1 MEDLEVV
8 YTITQLNL
16 EIKNI
21 LRSSFPNI
29 KVIGE
34 VSGFKRS
41 SLDHIYFDL
50 KDENSIIGCVLFK
63 WDQKNINTELKNGML
78 VKVSAELTTYEKQ
91 SKYQLVIKNIL
102 PLKEG
107 DLWQKFEELKKKLQA
122 EGLFD
127 PQRKRPIPKYPSY
140 VGIVTSLY
148 GAAVHD
154 IVSIIKRRA
163 PHINIIIYPVKV
175 QGEDAKYEIA
185 SAIKEINENLSFI
198 DVLLVG
204 RGGGSLED
212 LWAFNEEIVARAIA
226 SSKIPII
233 SCVGHETDFTIA
245 DFVADL
251 RAATP
256 SAAAE
261 TVSNEYYNLIETIKT
276 LEKRLILGLKLTYQ
290 RIYQKFSIF
299 INSYFY
305 RKPFILIE
313 DKILSFDESFTK
325 MNELIEKKLKDTINL
340 FENLNLRLKNLNPF
354 LPTKKGYAILSK
366 KDKIIKSVNDVEKG
380 DEVDIKLSDGIIETI
395 VKNKEIL

>member
-8 YTITQLNL
+8 YTVTQLNL

-63 WDQKNINTELKNGML
+63 WDQKRINFEIKDGIL
-78 VKVSAELTTYEKQ
+78 VKVVAELTTYDKQ

-140 VGIVTSLY
+140 VGVVTSLY

-185 SAIKEINENLSFI
+185 NAIKEINENLSFI

-226 SSKIPII
+226 SSKIPTI

-299 INSYFY
+299 VNSYFY

-340 FENLNLRLKNLNPF
+340 FENLNSRLKNLNPF

-366 KDKIIKSVNDVEKG
+366 KDKIIKSVNDVEEG

-395 VKNKEIL
+395 VKNKGIL

>member
-8 YTITQLNL
+8 YTVTQLNL

-63 WDQKNINTELKNGML
+63 WDQKRINFEIKDGIL
-78 VKVSAELTTYEKQ
+78 VKVVAELTTYDKQ

-140 VGIVTSLY
+140 VGVVTSLY

-185 SAIKEINENLSFI
+185 NAIKEINENLSFI

-299 INSYFY
+299 VNSYFY

-340 FENLNLRLKNLNPF
+340 FENLNSRLKNLNPF

-366 KDKIIKSVNDVEKG
+366 KDKIIKSVNDVEEG

-395 VKNKEIL
+395 VKNKEI

>member
-1 MEDLEVV
+1 MEEIERI
-8 YTITQLNL
+8 YTVSELNF
-16 EIKNI
+16 EIKEI
-21 LRSSFPNI
+21 LRNSFFDL

-34 VSGFKRS
+34 ISGFKKS

-50 KDENSIIGCVLFK
+50 KDENSIISCVLFK
-63 WDQKNINTELKNGML
+63 WDQKNINTELKNGMF
-78 VKVSAELTTYEKQ
+78 VKVSAELTTYDKQ

-140 VGIVTSLY
+140 VGVVTSLY

-185 SAIKEINENLSFI
+185 NAIKEINENLSFI

-299 INSYFY
+299 VNSYFY

-325 MNELIEKKLKDTINL
+325 INELIEKKLKDTINL
-340 FENLNLRLKNLNPF
+340 FENLNSRLKNLNPF

>member
-1 MEDLEVV
+1 MEEIERI
-8 YTITQLNL
+8 YTVSELNF
-16 EIKNI
+16 EIKEI
-21 LRSSFPNI
+21 LRNSFFDL

-34 VSGFKRS
+34 ISGFKKS

-50 KDENSIIGCVLFK
+50 KDENSIISCVLFK
-63 WDQKNINTELKNGML
+63 WDQKNINIELKNGML
-78 VKVSAELTTYEKQ
+78 VKVSAELTTYDKQ

-140 VGIVTSLY
+140 IGVVTSLY
-148 GAAVHD
+148 GAAIHD
-154 IVSIIKRRA
+154 IISIIKRRA

-185 SAIKEINENLSFI
+185 NAIKEINENLSFI

-299 INSYFY
+299 VNSYFY
-305 RKPFILIE
+305 KKPLILIE

-340 FENLNLRLKNLNPF
+340 FENLNSRLKNLNPF

>member
-8 YTITQLNL
+8 YTVTQLNL

-63 WDQKNINTELKNGML
+63 WDQKRINFEIKDGIL
-78 VKVSAELTTYEKQ
+78 VKVVAELTTYDKQ

-140 VGIVTSLY
+140 VGVVTSLY

-185 SAIKEINENLSFI
+185 NAIKEINENLSFI

-226 SSKIPII
+226 SSKIPTI

-299 INSYFY
+299 VNSYFY

-340 FENLNLRLKNLNPF
+340 LENLNSRLKNLNPF

-366 KDKIIKSVNDVEKG
+366 KDKIIKSVNDVEEG

>member
-8 YTITQLNL
+8 YTVTQLNL

-21 LRSSFPNI
+21 LRSYFPNI

-140 VGIVTSLY
+140 VGVVTSLY

>member
-8 YTITQLNL
+8 YTVTQLNL

-63 WDQKNINTELKNGML
+63 WDQKRINFEIKDGIL
-78 VKVSAELTTYEKQ
+78 VKVVAELTTYDKQ

-140 VGIVTSLY
+140 VGVVTSLY

-185 SAIKEINENLSFI
+185 NAIKEINENLSFI

-299 INSYFY
+299 VNSYFY

-340 FENLNLRLKNLNPF
+340 FENLNSRLKNLNPF

-366 KDKIIKSVNDVEKG
+366 KDKIIKSVNDVEEG

>member
-1 MEDLEVV
+1 MEEIERI
-8 YTITQLNL
+8 YTVSELNF
-16 EIKNI
+16 EIKEI
-21 LRSSFPNI
+21 LRNSFFDI

-34 VSGFKRS
+34 ISGFKKS

-50 KDENSIIGCVLFK
+50 KDENSIISCVLFK

-78 VKVSAELTTYEKQ
+78 VKVSAELTTYDKQ

-107 DLWQKFEELKKKLQA
+107 DLWQKFEELKKKLKA

-140 VGIVTSLY
+140 VGVVTSLY

-185 SAIKEINENLSFI
+185 NAIKEINENLSFI

-299 INSYFY
+299 VNSYFY
-305 RKPFILIE
+305 KKPFILIE

-340 FENLNLRLKNLNPF
+340 FENLNSRLKNLNPF